1 MEQQRE
7 KIVKLFPTQF
17 NAINFNTQFGAVI
30 AGVQSG
36 KTFVGAHWAG
46 KKIMEFP
53 QGTGLIVSPT
63 HNILRAAT
71 LKKFLTYSQI

>member
-1 MEQQRE
+1 MEQIKE

-46 KKIMEFP
+46 K
-53 QGTGLIVSPT
+53 
-63 HNILRAAT
+63 R
-71 LKKFLTYSQI
+71 